1 MIDVYKDPV
10 EVFPFLIEKEEQ
22 SLCEKNTYLP
32 TWNEQTGEIC
42 GWSCSSNKY
51 LSWVDVESTS
61 FSFAVKV
68 AYHKNI
74 SVNIYE

>member
-1 MIDVYKDPV
+1 MINVYKDPV

-32 TWNEQTGEIC
+32 T
-42 GWSCSSNKY
+42 CSSNKY

-61 FSFAVKV
+61 LSFAIKV
-68 AYHKNI
+68 AYHKHI